1 MSNNC
6 YKPSIYNPMGNFLP
20 FDDRKREAV
29 CDIPIKE
36 HYNLLISKGETYDN
50 TFRLNFNPN
59 AVTTS
64 YPDITG
70 FAKYLFNDPARC
82 RDTGYLCRTNAD
94 QTRNL
99 DRMGYNYPGVN
110 DKIYQEINNN
120 KKETVYYLGGHTN

>member
-1 MSNNC
+1 
-6 YKPSIYNPMGNFLP
+6 MGNFLP

-29 CDIPIKE
+29 CDTPMNE
-36 HYNLLISKGETYDN
+36 HYNLLLSKGETYDN

-120 KKETVYYLGGHTN
+120 KKETIYYLGGHTN

>member
-1 MSNNC
+1 MNNNC

-29 CDIPIKE
+29 CDVPINY
-36 HYNLLISKGETYDN
+36 HHSLLISKGETYDN

-64 YPDITG
+64 YPDISG
-70 FAKYLFNDPARC
+70 FAKYLFNDPAKC

-110 DKIYQEINNN
+110 DKIYQEIDN
-120 KKETVYYLGGHTN
+120 KKSNIYYLGGHTN